1 MIDLSRYRPPRD
13 KTPRDKTEAARRRR
27 LRYLRANPLCAACLR
42 VGLATPAEELDHIT
56 PLFKGGADDEEN
68 YQSLC
73 HPCHAAKS
81 AEERGFKAKPRIGP
95 DGWPIEDG
103 GDATK

>member
-1 MIDLSRYRPPRD
+1 MTKSTP
-13 KTPRDKTEAARRRR
+13 TPRDKTEAARRRR
-27 LRYLRANPLCAACLR
+27 LRYLREFPLCASCLKLGRTR
-42 VGLATPAEELDHIT
+42 VAVELDHIV
-56 PLFKGGADDEEN
+56 PLHKGGPDDETN
-68 YQSLC
+68 VQGLC
-73 HPCHAAKS
+73 RPCHAAKS